1 MQRKYIKWGKTELPK
16 YPLNAVRRWGVNKI
30 AFEEIKKGLE
40 RYIQEMGKQK
50 VHAHWINGS
59 VDFICSECQEH
70 SHRREDVCLNC
81 GARMMVTSPFD
92 GTEDD

>member
-1 MQRKYIKWGKTELPK
+1 M
-16 YPLNAVRRWGVNKI
+16 VNKM

-40 RYIQEMGKQK
+40 HYIQEMDKQK

-70 SHRREDVCLNC
+70 SHQREGVCPKC
-81 GARMMVTSPFD
+81 GARMD
-92 GTEDD
+92 GDE